1 MKKTSTFSE
10 KKSYQKPLLMPISID
25 NNISLFMASTTPP
38 PGDPES
44 APQEEYES
52 DNSSSLW
59 KSFE

>member
-1 MKKTSTFSE
+1 MKKTD

-25 NNISLFMASTTPP
+25 NNISLFMESGTPP

-44 APQEEYES
+44 AAADDYET
-52 DNSSSLW
+52 DNSNNLW